1 MKTTPLLVR
10 SLLLAL
16 VTAVGVAPS
25 SAVAQSAPSV
35 VGKTVGEWAAVAVTS
50 YFAQPYSVVS
60 PCGARAKTGPVWIL
74 WPSSTAPGTY
84 EHDCTLPREVHLLVG
99 IADAFWIQTPLDD
112 PSFTEED
119 WRELAQ
125 AYFGYFF
132 PVIDIKLELDGRPVV
147 FDPRTPIVRTQTP
160 VFRAQWNADNMFGL
174 DPAAYLNGFPVVDEG
189 YWAILMPLSPGQH
202 VLKISPNSTL
212 ERTYH
217 LTVR

>member
-1 MKTTPLLVR
+1 MNATLSLVR
-10 SLLLAL
+10 SLLLGL
-16 VTAVGVAPS
+16 VAAVGISPS

-35 VGKTVGEWAAVAVTS
+35 IGKTVGEWAAIATES
-50 YFAQPYSVVS
+50 YFAQPYSVIS
-60 PCGARAKTGPVWIL
+60 PCGVRARSGPVWIL
-74 WPSSTAPGTY
+74 WPSSNAPGTY
-84 EHDCTLPREVHLLVG
+84 EHNCTLPREVHLLVG

-112 PSFTEED
+112 PSLTEAD

-125 AYFGYFF
+125 FYLGVFF

-160 VFRAQWNADNMFGL
+160 VYTAKWNDDNMFGL
-174 DPAAYLNGFPVVDEG
+174 DPAAYLNGFPIVDEG
-189 YWAILMPLSPGQH
+189 YWTILMPLSPGQH
-202 VLKISPNSTL
+202 VLKVSPNTTL